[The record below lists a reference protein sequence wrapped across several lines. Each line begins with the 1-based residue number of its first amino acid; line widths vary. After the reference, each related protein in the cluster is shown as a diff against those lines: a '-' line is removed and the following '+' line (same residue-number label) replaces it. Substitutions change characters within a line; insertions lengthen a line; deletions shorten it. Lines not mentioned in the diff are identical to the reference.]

1 MATFETVLHPAMD
14 LTSMRQLGNV
24 RTRRV
29 QVNPESGTSFTING
43 TQNQEVFFSL
53 PAGGSST
60 MINGM
65 NSYLT
70 YDIVFTNAAV
80 GAMIGFS
87 GADANAV
94 IRSLETTVSG
104 TTVEQIERYNV
115 LSACFSDFKDVSKA
129 RNLDSIMMGGAEQSA
144 TSSKQPRLF
153 ATGGYLRVAVPI
165 YSAFYG
171 VLSQGTYAVSSD
183 GIRMRFVL
191 EGANTALICSAGGT
205 NEYTL
210 SNVAL
215 MMEYVDVEPAVF
227 QQLVSEGGGS
237 LKTAGIGVANFS
249 TTLVAGTTSNSILI
263 PCRKSAVKH
272 IWNVLRRSDT
282 LTTSSA
288 NSISAR
294 LFPNARQ
301 YYWTIAGKQYPSVPI
316 RASNAGATAFAG
328 GEVMAELL
336 KTMRNLH
343 ANNVDTVFDAVMYL
357 DNAGLLETAS
367 HILGYS
373 WETDEDPMTIS
384 GIDTNSSNIYLQID
398 SASTSVGSPTA
409 STGIPVACQ
418 LDSFCFYDAILLTEI
433 ASGQVSIIQ

>member
-1 MATFETVLHPAMD
+1 MSTFETVLHPAMD

-43 TQNQEVFFSL
+43 SQSQDVFFSL

-65 NSYLT
+65 NSYLV
-70 YDIVFTNAAV
+70 YDIVFTNAEV

-171 VLSQGTYAVSSD
+171 VLSQGQYAVSTD
-183 GIRMRFVL
+183 GIRMRFTL
-191 EGANTALICSAGGT
+191 EGANTALICAAGGT

-215 MMEYVDVEPAVF
+215 MFEYVDVESSVF
-227 QQLVSEGGGS
+227 QQLVAEGGGV

-249 TTLVAGTTSNSILI
+249 TTLSAATTSNSILI
-263 PCRKSAVKH
+263 PARKSAVKH
-272 IWNVLRRSDT
+272 IWNVIRRSDT
-282 LTTSSA
+282 LTSSSA
-288 NSISAR
+288 NSVSAR

-301 YYWTIAGKQYPSVPI
+301 LYWTVAGKQYPQIPI
-316 RASNAGATAFAG
+316 RCANSGGTAFAG

-343 ANNVDTVFDAVMYL
+343 ANNVDCVFDAPAYL
-357 DNAGLLETAS
+357 NNSGLLETAS
-367 HILGYS
+367 FIAGFS
-373 WETDEDPMTIS
+373 WETDEDPLSIS
-384 GIDTNSSNIYLQID
+384 GIDTNSSNIYFQID
-398 SASTSVGSPTA
+398 STSTSVGSPAA
-409 STGIPVACQ
+409 SVGIPVACTV
-418 LDSFCFYDAILLTEI
+418 DSFVFYDAILTTDV

>member
-24 RTRRV
+24 RTRRT
-29 QVNPESGTSFTING
+29 QVNPESGTSFALSG
-43 TQNQEVFFSL
+43 TSVQDVFFSL
-53 PAGGSST
+53 PSGGSST

-70 YDIVFTNAAV
+70 YDIVFDCGAAEQV
-80 GAMIGFS
+80 GFS
-87 GADANAV
+87 NADANSV

-129 RNLDSIMMGGAEQSA
+129 RNLDSILMGGALQSA
-144 TSSKQPRLF
+144 SSSKQPREF
-153 ATGGYLRVAVPI
+153 ADSGFCRVAVPI

-171 VLSQGTYAVSSD
+171 VLSQGTYAVSTD
-183 GIRMRFVL
+183 GIRMRFTL
-191 EGANTALICSAGGT
+191 EAPDTALISGGGGT
-205 NEYTL
+205 LGYTL
-210 SNVAL
+210 TNVAL

-227 QQLVSEGGGS
+227 QQLVSEGGGV
-237 LKTAGIGVANFS
+237 LKTSGIGVANFS
-249 TTLVAGTTSNSILI
+249 TTLVSGTTANSILI

-272 IWNVLRRSDT
+272 IWNVLRRSEN
-282 LTTSSA
+282 LTMSNR
-288 NSISAR
+288 NSTGAR
-294 LFPNARQ
+294 LFPNAMR
-301 YYWTIAGKQYPSVPI
+301 YYWTVSGKQYPSIPI
-316 RASNAGATAFAG
+316 RASNAGGTAFAG

-343 ANNVDTVFDAVMYL
+343 ANNVDTVFDALMYL
-357 DNAGLLETAS
+357 DNTGTSETGS

-373 WETDEDPMTIS
+373 WETDEDPATIS
-384 GIDTNSSNIYLQID
+384 GIETLNSSIYLQID
-398 SASTSVGSPTA
+398 ST
-409 STGIPVACQ
+409 STGIPVACT
-418 LDSFCFYDAILLTEI
+418 LDSFVFYDAILTTDI